1 MITLLI
7 ICLIRALRFKTK
19 RKTALPAE
27 PVATDKEKAVK
38 DLQALIRCRTVS
50 HVGQKGDDQSE
61 FDKLEDTLRSNYP
74 NVFLKT
80 TFTKLSS
87 RAFLF
92 CLPGRSEDKK
102 HVSVLMAHF
111 DVVDVTR
118 ENWKEDPFAGVIKDG
133 ELWGRG
139 TIDTKGT
146 LNGAL
151 CAADQLLAQGFVPE
165 HDIYLC
171 FAGDEEVNGGSA
183 KLAVEYFAQNKLEP
197 LIVLDEGGAVVEEV
211 FPGVSKAVAA
221 IGTAEKGAVALEFHI
236 EGEGGHASAPKPH
249 TPVGELAQIAVE
261 MEKRPFPFRLTP
273 AAKEMFSMVG
283 REASLKYR
291 IIYANLWLFAPLL
304 NLLTKKTGGQLNALL
319 RTTCALTMMQGS
331 SASNVIPSEAM
342 IGANLRLLPGEKVE
356 DVAKKYQKI
365 VDKLGVNAKVSFM
378 YGWDPSR
385 ISTTEGQ
392 GYEKLSQA
400 ILGTWGEE
408 KTVVSPYIM
417 TACADARFWSAV
429 SDKVY
434 RFSAMKLSKE
444 QIEMIH
450 GDNER
455 LSVQQVAE
463 TVEFYYR
470 LEKTL

>member
-7 ICLIRALRFKTK
+7 ICLIRAYRLKSKK
-19 RKTALPAE
+19 RTTLPVE
-27 PVATDKEKAVK
+27 PVSIDKEKAAK

-50 HVGQKGDDQSE
+50 HPDQNGDDQGE
-61 FDKLEDTLRSNYP
+61 FDKLEATLRSNYP
-74 NVFLKT
+74 NVFLKA
-80 TFTKLSS
+80 TFTKLSP
-87 RAFLF
+87 REFLLH
-92 CLPGRSEDKK
+92 LPGRSEDKK

-111 DVVDVTR
+111 DVVDVTP
-118 ENWKEDPFAGVIKDG
+118 ENWKEDPFGGVRKDG

-151 CAADQLLAQGFVPE
+151 GAADQLLAQGFVPE
-165 HDIYLC
+165 HDIYFC
-171 FAGDEEVNGGSA
+171 FAGDEEICGGNA
-183 KLAVEYFAQNKLEP
+183 KLAVEYFIKNQLEP
-197 LIVLDEGGAVVEEV
+197 LIVLDEGGAVVEGV

-221 IGTAEKGAVALEFHI
+221 IGTAEKGAVAIEFRI

-249 TPVGELAQIAVE
+249 TPIGKLAQIAVE
-261 MEKRPFPFRLTP
+261 MEKQPFPFRLTP
-273 AAKEMFSMVG
+273 ATKEMFVTIG
-283 REASLKYR
+283 REAPFKYR

-304 NLLTKKTGGQLNALL
+304 NLLTRKTGGQLNALL
-319 RTTCALTMMQGS
+319 RTTCALTMMKGS

-342 IGANLRLLPGEKVE
+342 LGANLRLLPGDKVE
-356 DVAKKYQKI
+356 DVEKKYQKI

-385 ISTTEGQ
+385 ISTTEGE
-392 GYEKLSQA
+392 GYDKLSQA

-408 KTVVSPYIM
+408 KTIVSPYIM
-417 TACADARFWSAV
+417 TACADARFWSAI

-434 RFSAMKLSKE
+434 RFSAMKLTKE

-455 LSVQQVAE
+455 LSEEQIAE

-470 LEKTL
+470 LERTL